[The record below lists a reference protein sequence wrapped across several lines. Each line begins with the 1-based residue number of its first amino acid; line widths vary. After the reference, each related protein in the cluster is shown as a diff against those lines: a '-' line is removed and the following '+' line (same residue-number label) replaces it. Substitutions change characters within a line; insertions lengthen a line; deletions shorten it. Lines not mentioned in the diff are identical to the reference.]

1 PFSDGAM
8 VTLDRAA
15 ALCKDA
21 ALHAVLAVVLVYFFG
36 FVGPAAAQSDTDFLR
51 AKEAFERGERAKL
64 DALAPGLKGHLLA
77 PYVTYWQIKLG
88 IDDVDYDT
96 VRAFLS
102 QYRNAPI
109 ADKLTVEWLKTEAT
123 RGDWTRFAL

>member
-1 PFSDGAM
+1 M
-8 VTLDRAA
+8 VTLDRAVE
-15 ALCKDA
+15 LCKDA
-21 ALHAVLAVVLVYFFG
+21 ALQTARAVALAYFFG

-51 AKEAFERGERAKL
+51 AKDAYERGDRAKL

-102 QYRNAPI
+102 QYRNTPI
-109 ADKLTVEWLKTEAT
+109 ADKLTVEWLKTAAK
-123 RGDWTRFAL
+123 RGD